1 MLPTVTMECRAAA
14 DPELKFTTSGMA
26 IAKIRCVSASRKKV
40 TEGGEEKW
48 VDDKTCWLDVT
59 CFKKQAENVAESV
72 VKGTLLVVRGRL
84 VTEEWDDKETGA
96 KRSKTACLA
105 DDVAISLQFNPAKS
119 MAQQVERQGPA
130 SEPVDDPWAAP
141 APGDE
146 PPF

>member
-14 DPELKFTTSGMA
+14 DPDLRFSQTGMA
-26 IAKIRCVSASRKKV
+26 VAKIRCVASSRKKV

-59 CFKKQAENVAESV
+59 CFKTQAENVAESV
-72 VKGTLLVVRGRL
+72 TKGTLLVVRGRL
-84 VTEEWDDKETGA
+84 VTEQWDDKETGA
-96 KRSKTACLA
+96 KRSKITCLA

-119 MAQQVERQGPA
+119 MTERVERTGASAPA
-130 SEPVDDPWAAP
+130 EDPWASSAS
-141 APGDE
+141 GEE